1 MGGAGVRGGLSSG
14 SLRGIRDAAF
24 DVVVAK
30 VGQVHVRQMDVM
42 AVQAADVADVETV
55 SAMAEMS
62 GAGGLEE

>member
-14 SLRGIRDAAF
+14 SLRGIRAAAF

-42 AVQAADVADVETV
+42 A
-55 SAMAEMS
+55 
-62 GAGGLEE
+62 GRAGRRRG